1 MHYLYIKAPV
11 VAHHFGIAKVLPVL
25 LFMAGLAL
33 LSFAVL
39 PILNYQIFVAPQFVQ
54 LARPVNDDYSS
65 SQTVLG
71 QSSLDMTQASN
82 WFPDAPRGPAF
93 VSKITH
99 YTLSIPKLKIKDA
112 VVEIGGED
120 LKKSLI
126 HYQGTA
132 LPGQFGNAVI
142 FGHSVLP
149 QFFNPKNYLTIF
161 STLPTLKPKDE
172 ILIDFD
178 GVSYK
183 YTIEEMVEVQPNDIS
198 VLEQRYDDSY
208 ITLITCVPPG
218 TYLRRL
224 VVRARLNPI

>member
-1 MHYLYIKAPV
+1 MHYLYVKVPV
-11 VAHHFGIAKVLPVL
+11 VVHHFGITKVLPVL
-25 LFMAGLAL
+25 LFVAGLAL

-39 PILNYQIFVAPQFVQ
+39 PILNYQILVAPRFAQ
-54 LARPVNDDYSS
+54 LVKPIADDGAT
-65 SQTVLG
+65 QAVLG
-71 QSSLDMTQASN
+71 QKANLDMTQAPN
-82 WFPDAPRGPAF
+82 WFPTAPRLPTRP
-93 VSKITH
+93 SQITH
-99 YTLSIPKLKIKDA
+99 YNLSIPKLKIKDA

-120 LKKSLI
+120 LKQSLI

-161 STLPTLKPKDE
+161 STLPTLKPKEE
-172 ILIDFD
+172 ILINFD
-178 GVSYK
+178 GVNYK
-183 YTIEEMVEVQPNDIS
+183 YIIEEMVEVQPNDIS

-224 VVRARLNPI
+224 VVRARLSPI